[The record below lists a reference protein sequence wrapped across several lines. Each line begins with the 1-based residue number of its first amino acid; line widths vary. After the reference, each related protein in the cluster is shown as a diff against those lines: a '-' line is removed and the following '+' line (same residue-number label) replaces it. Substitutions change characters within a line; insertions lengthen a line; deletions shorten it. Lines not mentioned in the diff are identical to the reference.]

1 MDTKDNSSLPLLLAI
16 TGSILVVAVGG
27 WFFLGQ
33 QESAVPASVTSPVAT
48 QPAFSPE
55 AAGDIERPAAADA
68 ETTTPET
75 ASAVEVIDAPATG
88 IDGELRKARLAAE
101 ADILVVPASQSALYY
116 YGRILDAEPDHE
128 IANAEMDAMLAR
140 AAQTVT
146 ELLAAEQYEPAYEMA
161 VLVARRRPDH
171 ALVIETQRALDDY
184 TEQQVQQAIQR
195 VRDGQ
200 DENAQQALAN
210 AEGLPGRNPDYF
222 AAVRESIAEIR
233 DAREAAA
240 EQDRKQRAAD
250 NARLAWVQSVREAIA
265 RGNLIA
271 PAGNSARDL
280 LAETNSWATERNEL
294 NNELRAAFVT
304 SANTNIDAG
313 SFEEAA
319 AVIDAAA
326 EFGVDAD
333 EVSQLRASLETAII
347 RKKSSTVVPLSELVQ
362 VKTTAPTYPRRAS
375 SRDLSGYVD
384 LMFTVTTDGTTTDI
398 SIRRAEPETVFDAA
412 AIKAVEEWE
421 FEPVKYR
428 GQVISQRTAA
438 RLVFRLE

>member
-33 QESAVPASVTSPVAT
+33 QESAAPASVISAVAT
-48 QPAFSPE
+48 QPPLSPE
-55 AAGDIERPAAADA
+55 ADDS
-68 ETTTPET
+68 ETVAPKA
-75 ASAVEVIDAPATG
+75 ASAVEVVDAPAAG

-101 ADILVVPASQSALYY
+101 ADILIVPASQSALYY

-146 ELLAAEQYEPAYEMA
+146 ELLAAEQYEQAYEMA

-184 TEQQVQQAIQR
+184 TEQQVQQAIQL

-233 DAREAAA
+233 DAREVAA

-250 NARLAWVQSVREAIA
+250 NARLAWVQSVREAIS

-333 EVSQLRASLETAII
+333 DVSQLRASLEIAII

-398 SIRRAEPETVFDAA
+398 SVWRAEPETVFDAA
-412 AIKAVEEWE
+412 AIKAVEAWE
-421 FEPVKYR
+421 FEPVEYR